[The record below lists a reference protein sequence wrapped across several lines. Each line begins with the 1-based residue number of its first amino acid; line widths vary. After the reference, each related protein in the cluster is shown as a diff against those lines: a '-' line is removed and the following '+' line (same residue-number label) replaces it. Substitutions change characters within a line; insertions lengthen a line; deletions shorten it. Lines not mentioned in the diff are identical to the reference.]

1 MFQYTMSSMKSSKRI
16 MWALPIMFAISIM
29 NAMQVH
35 AQINPISFEEYTLPN
50 GLHVILHKDISAPNV
65 AVLVHYRVGARD
77 EDPQRTG
84 FAHFF
89 EHLMFEAT
97 DHYKRASLD
106 KFIQGAG
113 GELNAYTSFDE
124 TVYHFEVP
132 SNEIRLPLW
141 IEASRMRTLH
151 VDSIGVETQRGVVK
165 EERKNRYDNS
175 PYGDWFERTAGKLFN
190 GGLYSWTP
198 IGTAQHIDNAS
209 IDEFKQFYNNF
220 YQPNNATLVI
230 SGDIDMKQVKGFVKE
245 YFAII
250 PKGIAPK
257 RSNVVMK
264 DMNPGIVRE
273 TIEDPKAQLP
283 AVFMG
288 YRGPK
293 IGEKDAYAMSMLMDI
308 VRSGESSRL
317 YQRLVDKDQ
326 IAVQASGGAQN
337 LQHSGMMFML
347 GVVSPGKTTDEV
359 IKAVDE
365 EIEKVKNEGVTD
377 EEFTKAKNIA
387 EVRFIEGKKNVLEK
401 ARSLAQYHTY
411 FGKASMINTEI
422 KDFMSIK
429 KEDLQRVAKK
439 YFTQDSRTILQYM
452 PKQK

>member
-1 MFQYTMSSMKSSKRI
+1 MKYSKI
-16 MWALPIMFAISIM
+16 PMLSLTIMFALGILTGQ
-29 NAMQVH
+29 AH
-35 AQINPISFEEYTLPN
+35 AQINPINFEEFTMKN
-50 GLHVILHKDISAPNV
+50 GLHVILHKDVSAPNV
-65 AVLVHYRVGARD
+65 AVLVQYRVGARD
-77 EDPQRTG
+77 EDPKRTG

-97 DHYKRASLD
+97 DYYKRASLD
-106 KFIQGAG
+106 KLIQGAG

-132 SNEIRLPLW
+132 SNEVRLPLW
-141 IEASRMRTLH
+141 IEAARMRTLH

-165 EERKNRYDNS
+165 EERKNRYDNT
-175 PYGDWFERTAGKLFN
+175 PYGDWFERTSSKLFN
-190 GGLYSWTP
+190 NGMYSWTP

-209 IDEFKQFYNNF
+209 IDEFKQFYNNY
-220 YQPNNATLVI
+220 YQPNNATLVV
-230 SGDIDMKQVKGFVKE
+230 SGDIDVKQVKGFIND
-245 YFAII
+245 YFGKL
-250 PKGIAPK
+250 PKGAQPK
-257 RSNVVMK
+257 RSDVALK
-264 DMNPGIVRE
+264 PMNPGIVRE
-273 TIEDPKAQLP
+273 TIEDAKAQLP

-308 VRSGESSRL
+308 MRSGESSRL

-326 IAVQASGGAQN
+326 SAVQASGGAQN
-337 LQHSGMMFML
+337 LQASGMMFML
-347 GVVSPGKTTDEV
+347 GIIAPGKTVDEAV
-359 IKAVDE
+359 KAIDE
-365 EIEKVKNEGVTD
+365 EIEKVKMNGVTD

-401 ARSLAQYHTY
+401 ARSLARYHTY

-429 KEDLQRVAKK
+429 KEDLQRVAKQ
-439 YFTQDSRTILQYM
+439 YFTQDSRVVIQYM
-452 PKQK
+452 PKQKQ

>member
-1 MFQYTMSSMKSSKRI
+1 MKYSKI
-16 MWALPIMFAISIM
+16 PMLSLTIMFALGILTG
-29 NAMQVH
+29 QTH
-35 AQINPISFEEYTLPN
+35 AQINPINFEEFTMKN
-50 GLHVILHKDISAPNV
+50 GLHVILHKDVSAPNV
-65 AVLVHYRVGARD
+65 AVLVQYRVGARD
-77 EDPQRTG
+77 EDPKRTG

-97 DHYKRASLD
+97 DYYKRASLD
-106 KFIQGAG
+106 KLIQGAG

-132 SNEIRLPLW
+132 SNEVRLPLW

-175 PYGDWFERTAGKLFN
+175 PYGDWFERTSSKLFN
-190 GGLYSWTP
+190 NGMYSWTP
-198 IGTAQHIDNAS
+198 IGSAQHIDNAS
-209 IDEFKQFYNNF
+209 IQEFKEFYNNF
-220 YQPNNATLVI
+220 YQPNNATLVV
-230 SGDIDMKQVKGFVKE
+230 SGDIDVKQVKGFVNE
-245 YFAII
+245 YFGKL
-250 PKGIAPK
+250 PKGPQPK
-257 RSNVVMK
+257 RSDVALKPMS
-264 DMNPGIVRE
+264 PGVTRE
-273 TIEDPKAQLP
+273 TIDDPKAQLP

-308 VRSGESSRL
+308 MRSGESSRL

-337 LQHSGMMFML
+337 LQASGMMY
-347 GVVSPGKTTDEV
+347 GIGIVAPGKTPDEV
-359 IKAVDE
+359 IKAIDE
-365 EIEKVKNEGVTD
+365 EIEKVKKDGVTD
-377 EEFTKAKNIA
+377 EEFLKAKNIA

-401 ARSLAQYHTY
+401 ARSLARYHTY

-429 KEDLQRVAKK
+429 KEDLKRVANQ
-439 YFTQDSRTILQYM
+439 YFTQDSRVILQYM
-452 PKQK
+452 PKQKQ